1 MENSY
6 KFKIYP
12 NNDQEI
18 LIRKTFGCVRF
29 VYNYFLAKRIEE
41 YKTTGKS
48 STQFQQSKQLTAL
61 KKETD
66 WLREPDSQALLNA
79 LADLDMAYQNFF
91 RSIKNGGSFGYPK
104 FKSKRN
110 RHKSYRTRNGNNDT
124 SIRLERNK
132 IRLPKLGWIK
142 CKTTREIQ
150 GRILNATVSQ
160 NPSGEY
166 YVSICCTDY
175 EPDQF
180 PKTGK
185 SVGIDLG
192 IKSFA
197 VTSDGIEYPNHKY
210 LAKSEKKLARAQR
223 KLSRKPKDSK
233 RYEKQRIKV
242 AKIHQHI
249 VNQRN
254 DTLHKI
260 SIDIVRNYDVICIED
275 LAPSNM
281 VKNHKLAKAISDVGW
296 GEFRRQ
302 LQYKADRYGKQVVVV
317 DRFFPSS
324 QLCSECGFQ
333 WEGTK
338 DLKVREW
345 TCPSCG
351 IHHDR
356 DVNAA
361 KNILNEG
368 LKQIA

>member
-6 KFKIYP
+6 KFRIYP

-18 LIRKTFGCVRF
+18 LIQKTFGCVRF

-41 YKTTGKS
+41 YKITGKS
-48 STQFQQSKQLTAL
+48 STQFQQDKQLTAL

-66 WLREPDSQALLNA
+66 WLREPDKCALQNA
-79 LADLDMAYQNFF
+79 LADLDRAYQNFF
-91 RSIKNGGSFGYPK
+91 KSIKHGGRFGYPK
-104 FKSKRN
+104 FKSKKD
-110 RHKSYRTRNGNNDT
+110 RHRSYRTNNGNKDT
-124 SIRLERNK
+124 SIRAEENR
-132 IRLPKLGWIK
+132 IRLPKLGWVK
-142 CKTTREIQ
+142 CKITKEIQ

-175 EPDQF
+175 EPEQL
-180 PKTGK
+180 PKIGK

-192 IKSFA
+192 IKSFTI
-197 VTSDGIEYPNHKY
+197 TSDGIEYPNHKY
-210 LAKSEKKLARAQR
+210 LSKSEKKLAREQR
-223 KLSRKPKDSK
+223 RLSRKPKDSR
-233 RYEKQRIKV
+233 RYEKQRKKV

-249 VNQRN
+249 ANQRK

-296 GEFRRQ
+296 YEFRRQ
-302 LQYKADRYGKQVVVV
+302 LQYKADRYDKQVVVI

-338 DLKVREW
+338 DLKIREW

-351 IHHDR
+351 VRHDR

>member
-1 MENSY
+1 M
-6 KFKIYP
+6 
-12 NNDQEI
+12 
-18 LIRKTFGCVRF
+18 
-29 VYNYFLAKRIEE
+29 
-41 YKTTGKS
+41 GKS
-48 STQFQQSKQLTAL
+48 STLFQQQKQLTAL
-61 KKETD
+61 KNETD
-66 WLREPDSQALLNA
+66 WLRKPDKWALQNSLVN
-79 LADLDMAYQNFF
+79 LDRAYQNFF
-91 RSIKNGGSFGYPK
+91 RSIKNGGNFGYPK
-104 FKSKRN
+104 FKSKKD
-110 RHKSYRTRNGNNDT
+110 RHKSYRTNNGNNNA
-124 SIRLERNK
+124 SIRVEENR

-142 CKTTREIQ
+142 CRTTKEIQ

-175 EPDQF
+175 EPEQL

-197 VTSDGIEYPNHKY
+197 VTSDGVEYPNHKY
-210 LAKSEKKLARAQR
+210 FIKSETKLARAQR

-233 RYEKQRIKV
+233 RYENQRKKV
-242 AKIHQHI
+242 AKIYQHI
-249 VNQRN
+249 ANQRK

-260 SIDIVRNYDVICIED
+260 STDIVRNYDVIFIED

-281 VKNHKLAKAISDVGW
+281 MKNHNLAKAISDVGW

-302 LQYKADRYGKQVVVV
+302 LQYKADRYGKQVVVI
-317 DRFFPSS
+317 DRFFSSS

-333 WEGTK
+333 WEQVK
-338 DLKVREW
+338 NLNVRKW

-351 IHHDR
+351 ALHDR

-368 LKQIA
+368 LKKIA